1 MGTKKS
7 KVDTS
12 ALFRGIVGHDES
24 EAPEVN
30 SGEAEAAAK
39 LPVAGEVKAAPVKVG
54 RKANKEKNI
63 QVSIYLTPDQ
73 AKELRVQDALKEKET
88 DKSAIARTGIEIAL
102 SLNKETYAAMK
113 VAADKVGKTPG
124 QIVQKALE
132 QYL

>member
-39 LPVAGEVKAAPVKVG
+39 LPGITMQWQRRASGC
-54 RKANKEKNI
+54 
-63 QVSIYLTPDQ
+63 
-73 AKELRVQDALKEKET
+73 VQI
-88 DKSAIARTGIEIAL
+88 S
-102 SLNKETYAAMK
+102 
-113 VAADKVGKTPG
+113 VF
-124 QIVQKALE
+124 
-132 QYL
+132 

>member
-39 LPVAGEVKAAPVKVG
+39 PAKVG
-54 RKANKEKNI
+54 RKPNKEKNI